1 MDVMSEGEEAAHL
14 QMLFALEVGIDD
26 AAFVDKAK
34 CTLANRLDVVLVQLA
49 AIDLPSAKEWR
60 DGRVEQGYESTTHTK
75 TLRYAPAVHHG
86 HAGWGVGADEL
97 GHTAAH
103 IAHARLRDGVFDAV
117 CGAARLLL

>member
-1 MDVMSEGEEAAHL
+1 MDVMRWGEKAAHL

-26 AAFVDKAK
+26 AAFIDKAK

-60 DGRVEQGYESTTHTK
+60 DGRVEQGYDTHTK

-86 HAGWGVGADEL
+86 HAGRGVGADEL

-103 IAHARLRDGVFDAV
+103 IAHAGLRDGVFDAV